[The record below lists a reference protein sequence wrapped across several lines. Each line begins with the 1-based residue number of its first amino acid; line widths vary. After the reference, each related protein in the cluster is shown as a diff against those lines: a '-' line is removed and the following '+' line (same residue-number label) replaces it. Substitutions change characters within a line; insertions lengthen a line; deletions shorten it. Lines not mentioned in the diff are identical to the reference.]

1 MDRTTPPV
9 SHAGLHVFRDPASVA
24 VVGASSDPAKWG
36 YWLAE
41 GALAGEEV
49 LGQAPRPCGFALAE
63 GDVGQQDLHSARLG
77 RQTRGPPVTPVAASA
92 GSGTRRSWR
101 RS

>member
-41 GALAGEEV
+41 GALAGRHRREIYLVNRSRSEI
-49 LGQAPRPCGFALAE
+49 
-63 GDVGQQDLHSARLG
+63 LG
-77 RQTRGPPVTPVAASA
+77 RAIH
-92 GSGTRRSWR
+92 RSLG
-101 RS
+101 